1 MFRLAIIIQWIGLFS
16 LFGLNFI
23 MPLFLQRVHGMGA
36 AAAGRVLLPMGIVSF
51 ITLNVAG
58 RLYHKLGPRPIVMTG
73 LGVVALTTLGWS
85 RVTANTSTPVL
96 MLLVSARGLG
106 LGLFGQNVQLTAYNT
121 IPEGEMPRATA
132 LVNVGQRVA
141 GAFSTAMLT
150 SVLVLSLHA
159 LGAPPGSSIANGT
172 APLPL
177 MVKSF
182 HNAFLLMTAMS
193 VGGILLATRLRDR
206 VLEEHKARLAGT
218 AHEVRTPEPAAAGAM
233 RDEMA
238 AE

>member
-1 MFRLAIIIQWIGLFS
+1 
-16 LFGLNFI
+16 
-23 MPLFLQRVHGMGA
+23 MG
-36 AAAGRVLLPMGIVSF
+36 VVSF

-58 RLYHKLGPRPIVMTG
+58 RLYHRLGPRPIVMTG

-85 RVTANTSTPVL
+85 RVTAHTGTPTL
-96 MLLVSARGLG
+96 MLLVSARGMG

-150 SVLVLSLHA
+150 TILVVSLA
-159 LGAPPGSSIANGT
+159 SLGAPPGASIAAGT
-172 APLPL
+172 APVSL

-182 HNAFLLMTAMS
+182 HNAFLIMTAMS
-193 VGGILLATRLRDR
+193 VVGIFLAMFLRDR
-206 VLEEHKARLAGT
+206 VLEEHRARMAG
-218 AHEVRTPEPAAAGAM
+218 ASRTGGYEAELPAATAAPAGDAGGG
-233 RDEMA
+233 RH
-238 AE
+238 